1 MDTFKWIVKHW
12 KFKTLGNIKIQFL
25 QVKTLEMTG
34 EDTIFITRMC
44 LGFLEWSKNII
55 ALA

>member
-1 MDTFKWIVKHW
+1 MDTFKLIVKHW